1 MVVDILKVRV
11 GNIWL
16 DDNNIIR
23 YVITP
28 GMDETLDDLIEVIK
42 AIDEIRNGNVYPL
55 LGDIRGAKSITREA
69 RQYAEKSIVATA
81 SAILVGS
88 PVSKVLGNFVI
99 KIHKSKIPVKLFTSE
114 DEAINWLKGFS
125 NPTS

>member
-99 KIHKSKIPVKLFTSE
+99 RIHKSKIPVKLFTSE